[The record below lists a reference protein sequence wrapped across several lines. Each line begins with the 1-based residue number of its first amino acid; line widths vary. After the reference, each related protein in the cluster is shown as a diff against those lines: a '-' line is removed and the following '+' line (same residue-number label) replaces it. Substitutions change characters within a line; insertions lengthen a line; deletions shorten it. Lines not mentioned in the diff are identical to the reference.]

1 MFKNYLKVAWRNIV
15 RHKGYSFINI
25 FGLSVGLASCIMIL
39 LWVQDEMSYDRFH
52 KNAGAI
58 HRVIVQ
64 ANEPG
69 GGSQSLSQTPP
80 NLAPALKAEFPEIRM
95 TARYLYL
102 GWQIVANG
110 EKKFYEKNISL
121 VDPVF
126 LQIFSFPLRRGEVKN
141 ALSDPHA
148 IVLTETMATKYF
160 GSEDPLGKTLR
171 LNNRS
176 DYTVTGILA
185 DTPEQSHL
193 SFDILLP
200 FLAAK
205 EFGVPTETW
214 DRFSYDTYVLL
225 NTNADVRSLNKK
237 IASRLHKPLG
247 DTHMTLGLQSLLEIH
262 LHSAR
267 IIEGVVRGDIKIVLL
282 FSLLALFIL
291 FMAGINYLNLAT
303 TQGGTRTKE
312 IGLRKVTGAKRGE
325 IVIQFLGESIFQT
338 AMAMIIAMALIT
350 LCLPFFNSLSG
361 KNISVGSLFSPS
373 SLLLLLG
380 FILITGFLAGLYPAW
395 YLSRFKPAA
404 VLKGNFIMGAGGSL
418 FRKILVVFQF
428 SLTILLIIGSVSIYR
443 QLQFLRTQA
452 LGFDKEQVLMVP
464 LRGDLAGQ
472 DTPLKA
478 EILRDSS
485 IVSASLASDPV
496 MMFST
501 AITMDNWEGRKPG
514 EEMKFDFV
522 WCDEDYLKTN
532 GIEMAQG
539 QFFSKTMSGSLA
551 GKIVINE
558 SAAKTLGFGSP
569 IGKRLDKWEIIGVVN
584 DFHARSL
591 HSAIGPM
598 VMVYDPP
605 QFEYLLVKIKPGDT
619 TAALASL
626 AKTWNRAAPEY
637 PFEFF
642 FLDQQID
649 KLYRADQK
657 MGGIVNVFT
666 LLALLIANL
675 GLLGMASYM
684 TTRRRKEI
692 GVRKVLGATLP
703 QIIAMLS
710 REFIKWVILAA
721 FLACPLAFYALNQW
735 LRTFAYRIPI
745 GIGIFALSSLL
756 ALLIALLTVSY
767 HAIRAARANPI
778 ESLRYE

>member
-1 MFKNYLKVAWRNIV
+1 
-15 RHKGYSFINI
+15 
-25 FGLSVGLASCIMIL
+25 
-39 LWVQDEMSYDRFH
+39 
-52 KNAGAI
+52 
-58 HRVIVQ
+58 
-64 ANEPG
+64 
-69 GGSQSLSQTPP
+69 
-80 NLAPALKAEFPEIRM
+80 
-95 TARYLYL
+95 
-102 GWQIVANG
+102 
-110 EKKFYEKNISL
+110 
-121 VDPVF
+121 
-126 LQIFSFPLRRGEVKN
+126 
-141 ALSDPHA
+141 
-148 IVLTETMATKYF
+148 
-160 GSEDPLGKTLR
+160 
-171 LNNRS
+171 
-176 DYTVTGILA
+176 
-185 DTPEQSHL
+185 
-193 SFDILLP
+193 
-200 FLAAK
+200 
-205 EFGVPTETW
+205 
-214 DRFSYDTYVLL
+214 
-225 NTNADVRSLNKK
+225 
-237 IASRLHKPLG
+237 
-247 DTHMTLGLQSLLEIH
+247 
-262 LHSAR
+262 
-267 IIEGVVRGDIKIVLL
+267 
-282 FSLLALFIL
+282 
-291 FMAGINYLNLAT
+291 
-303 TQGGTRTKE
+303 
-312 IGLRKVTGAKRGE
+312 
-325 IVIQFLGESIFQT
+325 
-338 AMAMIIAMALIT
+338 
-350 LCLPFFNSLSG
+350 
-361 KNISVGSLFSPS
+361 
-373 SLLLLLG
+373 
-380 FILITGFLAGLYPAW
+380 
-395 YLSRFKPAA
+395 
-404 VLKGNFIMGAGGSL
+404 
-418 FRKILVVFQF
+418 
-428 SLTILLIIGSVSIYR
+428 
-443 QLQFLRTQA
+443 
-452 LGFDKEQVLMVP
+452 VP

-591 HSAIGPM
+591 YSAIGPM
-598 VMVYDPP
+598 VMVYDPA